1 MTGIFEKL
9 KTTDERWE
17 RYLFATYCRPGPG
30 LDGPSTVQA
39 PCKRRPRAMQ
49 GPRKDGAW
57 ADLRNRLCLQHKW
70 KNDGVG
76 GVGVENQADLMTQN

>member
-1 MTGIFEKL
+1 RVTLPQGVGMTGIFEKL

-39 PCKRRPRAMQ
+39 PPKGHARATQ
-49 GPRKDGAW
+49 GRCMGRFTKPPLFATEMEK
-57 ADLRNRLCLQHKW
+57 
-70 KNDGVG
+70 
-76 GVGVENQADLMTQN
+76 